1 MEAYAV
7 PAERGY
13 ALTELVLAIVIIMAS
28 SWPGVSARL
37 LKKKAK
43 DAA

>member
-1 MEAYAV
+1 
-7 PAERGY
+7 
-13 ALTELVLAIVIIMAS
+13 VIIMAS

-43 DAA
+43 DAT